1 MRNVTVRVLLLGGT
15 GEARRLAGATLGWP
29 QLELVTS
36 LAGRVKDPLLPA
48 GEVRI
53 GGFGGSSGLAGWL
66 RAQQVRAVVDATHP
80 FASAI
85 TAQAAAAAGELELP
99 FVVLRRPGWQPG
111 PGDVWHWADS
121 MDAAARLLPELG
133 SRAFLTVGRTGL
145 AAFGALDRMWFL
157 VRTID
162 AAPALPA
169 NCEVLLDRGPFTV
182 DGELELLRRH
192 RIDVLVSKDSGG
204 DMTAAKLVAARRLGV
219 PAVLVRR
226 PALPEV
232 PVVHT
237 EEDALAWLRALLP
250 GCRDL

>member
-1 MRNVTVRVLLLGGT
+1 
-15 GEARRLAGATLGWP
+15 
-29 QLELVTS
+29 
-36 LAGRVKDPLLPA
+36 
-48 GEVRI
+48 
-53 GGFGGSSGLAGWL
+53 
-66 RAQQVRAVVDATHP
+66 
-80 FASAI
+80 
-85 TAQAAAAAGELELP
+85 
-99 FVVLRRPGWQPG
+99 
-111 PGDVWHWADS
+111 
-121 MDAAARLLPELG
+121 
-133 SRAFLTVGRTGL
+133 
-145 AAFGALDRMWFL
+145 
-157 VRTID
+157 
-162 AAPALPA
+162 
-169 NCEVLLDRGPFTV
+169 V